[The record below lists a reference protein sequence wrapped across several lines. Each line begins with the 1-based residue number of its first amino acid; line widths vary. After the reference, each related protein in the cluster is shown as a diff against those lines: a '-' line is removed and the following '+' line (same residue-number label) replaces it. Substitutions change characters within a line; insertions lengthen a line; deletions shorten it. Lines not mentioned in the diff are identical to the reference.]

1 MAGFAYRGRDARG
14 GLVEGALDAASQT
27 AAADLLL
34 ARGVTPL
41 EIKPAKEGGG
51 FALTWARLNQRK
63 VNDEDIMFF
72 SRQMYTLLKAGV
84 PILQALGG
92 LRESCHVP
100 TFAAVLG
107 RLREGLDSG
116 RELSIAL
123 NDTGVFSPFYIA
135 MVKVGEMTGR
145 LDLIFLRLFEHLEFE
160 KEMRQKIS
168 AAIRYPSFVIIA
180 MAAAIAVI
188 NLFVIPAFSK
198 VFKQFNAELPAIT
211 RGLISFS
218 DFTINYWWLVLG
230 LIAAAVFGV
239 RYWVSTPEGR
249 LRWDR
254 AQLRLPI
261 IGPTINKATLARFS
275 RAFALSL
282 KSGLPVTQA
291 FAVVAQVVDN
301 TWIAQ
306 KLDAMRQGVERGE
319 SILRT
324 ASASKVFT
332 PIVLQMIQVG
342 EESGDVD
349 GLLMEVGEMY
359 EREVAYEVDN
369 LSARI
374 EPILIVSLAG
384 LVLLLALGVFLPMW
398 DLGGAMMNRK

>member
-1 MAGFAYRGRDARG
+1 MAGYSYRGRDARG
-14 GLVEGALDAASQT
+14 VLVEGLLDALNE
-27 AAADLLL
+27 AAVADNLMSRGITPLDIRV
-34 ARGVTPL
+34 ARGR
-41 EIKPAKEGGG
+41 G
-51 FALTWARLNQRK
+51 FSLGRLKLGERK
-63 VNDEDIMFF
+63 VSDEDIMFF
-72 SRQMYTLLKAGV
+72 SRQMYTLMKAGV

-92 LRESCHVP
+92 LRESSQVP
-100 TFAAVLG
+100 AFAAVLG
-107 RLREGLDSG
+107 KLREGLDSG

-123 NDTGVFSPFYIA
+123 TDTGVFSPFYIA

-188 NLFVIPAFSK
+188 NLFVIPSFAK
-198 VFKQFNAELPAIT
+198 VFKQFNAELPLIT
-211 RGLISFS
+211 RGLIGFSSF
-218 DFTINYWWLVLG
+218 TVEYWWLVLLVCIG
-230 LIAAAVFGV
+230 AAVGV
-239 RYWVSTPEGR
+239 RFWLKTPAGR
-249 LRWDR
+249 LKWDR
-254 AQLRLPI
+254 AKLRMPI
-261 IGPTINKATLARFS
+261 VGDTVSKATLARFA
-275 RAFALSL
+275 RAFSLSL
-282 KSGLPVTQA
+282 TSGLPVTQA

-301 TWIAQ
+301 AWIAM
-306 KLDAMRQGVERGE
+306 KLDTMRQGVERGD

-324 ASASKVFT
+324 AAASRVFT
-332 PIVLQMIQVG
+332 PMVLQMIQVG

-349 GLLMEVGEMY
+349 GLLMEVAEMY

-374 EPILIVSLAG
+374 EPILIVCLAG

-398 DLGGAMMNRK
+398 DLGSAMMRRQG